1 MDYSGLHSPTPR
13 RHFLLQTESQHWLR
27 APPISPSSSR
37 AVTPEPSRT
46 KNEKSGVRNRVRKH
60 ERERKHSSFSSLAE
74 LDDVKDAKRASP
86 SLSGMVQRQGDVA
99 KEAGPDD
106 VDRSLGKLWIR
117 WMYRNHMKEGL
128 TVCSVLATLWLKWC
142 VGMGSYSGMKF
153 RVADPVLFTTHLL
166 QRSWNTSNVWGL

>member
-1 MDYSGLHSPTPR
+1 
-13 RHFLLQTESQHWLR
+13 
-27 APPISPSSSR
+27 
-37 AVTPEPSRT
+37 
-46 KNEKSGVRNRVRKH
+46 
-60 ERERKHSSFSSLAE
+60 
-74 LDDVKDAKRASP
+74 
-86 SLSGMVQRQGDVA
+86 MVQRQGDVA

-166 QRSWNTSNVWGL
+166 QRAGTPPMFGDYEAQRHWMEITQHLPPSKWYTYDLQYWGLDYPPLTAYHSYLCGLMYGITSTLFHLRLLTNSSVDPS